1 MEEEIEDVEL
11 DEFSEDIEEWI
22 IDELKRI
29 GCDTAK
35 AVLELPNEDLVK
47 RTELEEETINEVKK
61 ILRAE
66 FE

>member
-1 MEEEIEDVEL
+1 MIDTHTHL
-11 DEFSEDIEEWI
+11 FLPEFSEDIEEWI
-22 IDELKRI
+22 IDELKRV

-35 AVLELPNEDLVK
+35 AVLELTTEDLVS

-61 ILRAE
+61 ILKAE